1 MTANLPAISLSKS
14 PIHSTKPYTPE
25 IRRLIY
31 TTNPIEAY
39 HRGLRKATK
48 TRSLF
53 PTDQAL
59 LKVLWL
65 AHDNIAA
72 KWSKPPPHWEL
83 ILNQLPIR
91 FADRLPL

>member
-1 MTANLPAISLSKS
+1 
-14 PIHSTKPYTPE
+14 
-25 IRRLIY
+25 
-31 TTNPIEAY
+31 
-39 HRGLRKATK
+39 LRKATK

-72 KWSKPPPHWEL
+72 KWIMPLHHWEL
-83 ILNQLPIR
+83 ILNQLAIR
-91 FADRLPL
+91 FGDRVPV